1 MEKTINTKYLA
12 FSNLKRKP
20 YRSSALVFVIAL
32 TSAVLLGCFILT
44 ASLKGGIYGIQ
55 SQIGADLMIVPEGY
69 ESKVESVLLYG
80 TPNYFYMDNDIEK
93 IVSSIPGVEKVS
105 SQVYL
110 ASVSESCCDFPIQII
125 GFDPDSD
132 FIVKNWAKKR
142 FDERKLGTD
151 ISKGEEIVFAGANV
165 NIEKNSVRFFGQTHK
180 VVSRLSKSGS
190 GMDNVIYTD
199 INTLQ
204 NIVQDARSKG
214 FGFIAGDDVEKKSSV
229 IFVKLS
235 DGAKSDAVTLKIQ
248 NAVAEAAG
256 ANQNIQIIRS
266 ESFVSTLMQR
276 LSSILVFLYAISIL
290 VSVISFTTLAVV
302 FSLSLNERL
311 KEFSILRVLGADHSK
326 LRNIVL
332 TEALT
337 LGTGGALLGIF
348 VSLLIFIP
356 FNVLISDKLGLP
368 FAMSSTGR
376 LVAFV
381 LVDFLIT
388 LISCTLASVFSAV
401 RISKFEVY
409 GEVK

>member
-12 FSNLKRKP
+12 VSNLKRKP
-20 YRSSALVFVIAL
+20 YRTSALVFVIAL

-125 GFDPDSD
+125 GFNPDSD

-142 FDERKLGTD
+142 FDERKLE
-151 ISKGEEIVFAGANV
+151 SSSASGEEIVFAGANV

-235 DGAKSDAVTLKIQ
+235 DGAKSDAVALKIQ
-248 NAVAEAAG
+248 SAVDG
-256 ANQNIQIIRS
+256 ADINQNIQIIRS

-290 VSVISFTTLAVV
+290 VSIISFTTLAVV

-368 FAMSSTGR
+368 FAMSSASR
-376 LVAFV
+376 LVTFV
-381 LVDFLIT
+381 LIDFLIT
-388 LISCTLASVFSAV
+388 VVSCTLASVFSAV